1 MDVDPPPP
9 PLGTG
14 SNLKRSSSAPMIN
27 VLGNTPTFREALS
40 PLVLSIPR
48 TRRFSAS
55 FSPNHSPSS
64 PLAAVPSRVSQIKH
78 EEGMDVM
85 IRETAHEREVQ
96 SKLQISQSWDDL
108 TLGDGCLGD
117 GGKRPRSLTDPLHI
131 FTPPPRHLQFPP
143 PQHALASPLSQR
155 CGPFWTSWWG
165 ILKLSFV
172 GHSMATQQLDVYTNL
187 PGVAKGKGINYGLIF
202 SVFQQ
207 CFSPSMCNKQAFSPS
222 PSPSPTRK
230 AFATRSQSPI
240 TLRPSQFPVKRKFD
254 MEMDQGDSLP
264 VPTKRLNL
272 SGGSQDMSV
281 SHMLHHSL
289 SQSSLEAMSSP
300 EQTVPQDMGDSLSS
314 SSGSPGCPSVFHQH
328 HQSSSSS
335 VRSPLAPAVSIDS
348 PCNME
353 DS

>member
-1 MDVDPPPP
+1 MDVDPPP

-85 IRETAHEREVQ
+85 IRETAHEKEVQ

-117 GGKRPRSLTDPLHI
+117 AGKRPRSLTDPLHI
-131 FTPPPRHLQFPP
+131 FTPPPRNLQFPP
-143 PQHALASPLSQR
+143 LQHALASSYV
-155 CGPFWTSWWG
+155 
-165 ILKLSFV
+165 I
-172 GHSMATQQLDVYTNL
+172 Y
-187 PGVAKGKGINYGLIF
+187 
-202 SVFQQ
+202 Q
-207 CFSPSMCNKQAFSPS
+207 CFSPSMCASSKQAFSPS

-264 VPTKRLNL
+264 MPTKRLNL
-272 SGGSQDMSV
+272 SGGPQDMSV

-328 HQSSSSS
+328 HQSSSSG
-335 VRSPLAPAVSIDS
+335 VRSPLAPVVSIDS

>member
-9 PLGTG
+9 VGTG

-27 VLGNTPTFREALS
+27 VLGNTTPTFREALS
-40 PLVLSIPR
+40 PLLLSIPR

-78 EEGMDVM
+78 EEGMDAM
-85 IRETAHEREVQ
+85 IRETAHEKEVQ
-96 SKLQISQSWDDL
+96 SKLQMSQSWDDL
-108 TLGDGCLGD
+108 SLGDGCLGD
-117 GGKRPRSLTDPLHI
+117 GSKPRPRSLTDPLHI
-131 FTPPPRHLQFPP
+131 FTPPPGMCS
-143 PQHALASPLSQR
+143 SPSPTR
-155 CGPFWTSWWG
+155 
-165 ILKLSFV
+165 
-172 GHSMATQQLDVYTNL
+172 A
-187 PGVAKGKGINYGLIF
+187 GK
-202 SVFQQ
+202 Q
-207 CFSPSMCNKQAFSPS
+207 CFSPSMCVSSKQAFSPS

-254 MEMDQGDSLP
+254 MDMDQGDTLP
-264 VPTKRLNL
+264 MPTKRLNL
-272 SGGSQDMSV
+272 SVGPQDMAA
-281 SHMLHHSL
+281 SHILHHSL

-314 SSGSPGCPSVFHQH
+314 SSGSPGCPSVFHHHHQH
-328 HQSSSSS
+328 HHHLASSSASS
-335 VRSPLAPAVSIDS
+335 GVRSPLASNDG

>member
-9 PLGTG
+9 VGTG

-27 VLGNTPTFREALS
+27 VLGNNTPTFREALS
-40 PLVLSIPR
+40 PLLLSIPR

-78 EEGMDVM
+78 EEGMDAM
-85 IRETAHEREVQ
+85 IRETAHEKEVQ

-108 TLGDGCLGD
+108 TLGDGCLVGD
-117 GGKRPRSLTDPLHI
+117 GSKPRPRSLTDPLHI
-131 FTPPPRHLQFPP
+131 FTPPPGMCS
-143 PQHALASPLSQR
+143 SPSPTR
-155 CGPFWTSWWG
+155 
-165 ILKLSFV
+165 
-172 GHSMATQQLDVYTNL
+172 A
-187 PGVAKGKGINYGLIF
+187 GK
-202 SVFQQ
+202 Q
-207 CFSPSMCNKQAFSPS
+207 CFSPSMCVSSKQAFSPS

-230 AFATRSQSPI
+230 AFATRRSQSPI
-240 TLRPSQFPVKRKFD
+240 TLRPSQFPAKRKFD
-254 MEMDQGDSLP
+254 MEMDQGDTLP
-264 VPTKRLNL
+264 MPPKRLNL
-272 SGGSQDMSV
+272 SVGGPQDMAA

-314 SSGSPGCPSVFHQH
+314 SSGSPGCPSVFHH
-328 HQSSSSS
+328 HHHHHHLASSSG
-335 VRSPLAPAVSIDS
+335 VRSPLASSNDG

>member
-1 MDVDPPPP
+1 MDVDPPP

-85 IRETAHEREVQ
+85 IRETAHEKEVQ

-108 TLGDGCLGD
+108 
-117 GGKRPRSLTDPLHI
+117 SL
-131 FTPPPRHLQFPP
+131 
-143 PQHALASPLSQR
+143 
-155 CGPFWTSWWG
+155 
-165 ILKLSFV
+165 
-172 GHSMATQQLDVYTNL
+172 
-187 PGVAKGKGINYGLIF
+187 
-202 SVFQQ
+202 Q
-207 CFSPSMCNKQAFSPS
+207 CFSPSMCASSKQAFSPS

-264 VPTKRLNL
+264 VPSKRLNL
-272 SGGSQDMSV
+272 SVGPHDMSV
-281 SHMLHHSL
+281 SHILHHSL

-328 HQSSSSS
+328 HPSSSSG
-335 VRSPLAPAVSIDS
+335 VRSPLAPVVSIDS

>member
-9 PLGTG
+9 MGTG

-85 IRETAHEREVQ
+85 IRETAHEKEVQ

-108 TLGDGCLGD
+108 SLADGCLGETS
-117 GGKRPRSLTDPLHI
+117 KRPRSLTDPLHI
-131 FTPPPRHLQFPP
+131 FTPPPGICN
-143 PQHALASPLSQR
+143 SPSPTR
-155 CGPFWTSWWG
+155 
-165 ILKLSFV
+165 
-172 GHSMATQQLDVYTNL
+172 A
-187 PGVAKGKGINYGLIF
+187 GK
-202 SVFQQ
+202 Q
-207 CFSPSMCNKQAFSPS
+207 CFSPSMCASNKQAFSPS

-230 AFATRSQSPI
+230 AFATRRSQSPI

-254 MEMDQGDSLP
+254 MDMDQGDSLP
-264 VPTKRLNL
+264 MPSKRLNL
-272 SGGSQDMSV
+272 SVVPQDMAV

-314 SSGSPGCPSVFHQH
+314 SSGSPGCPSVFHH
-328 HQSSSSS
+328 HHPSSSSG
-335 VRSPLAPAVSIDS
+335 VRSPLAPVVSIDS

>member
-1 MDVDPPPP
+1 MDVDPPP

-64 PLAAVPSRVSQIKH
+64 PLAAVPSRVSQIKQ

-85 IRETAHEREVQ
+85 IRETAHEKEVQ

-131 FTPPPRHLQFPP
+131 FTPPP
-143 PQHALASPLSQR
+143 
-155 CGPFWTSWWG
+155 G
-165 ILKLSFV
+165 I
-172 GHSMATQQLDVYTNL
+172 
-187 PGVAKGKGINYGLIF
+187 
-202 SVFQQ
+202 
-207 CFSPSMCNKQAFSPS
+207 CN
-222 PSPSPTRK
+222 SPSPTRAGK
-230 AFATRSQSPI
+230 PKSYKEGI
-240 TLRPSQFPVKRKFD
+240 CNK
-254 MEMDQGDSLP
+254 
-264 VPTKRLNL
+264 
-272 SGGSQDMSV
+272 
-281 SHMLHHSL
+281 
-289 SQSSLEAMSSP
+289 SSLEAMSSP

-328 HQSSSSS
+328 HQSSSSG
-335 VRSPLAPAVSIDS
+335 VRSPLAPVVSIDS